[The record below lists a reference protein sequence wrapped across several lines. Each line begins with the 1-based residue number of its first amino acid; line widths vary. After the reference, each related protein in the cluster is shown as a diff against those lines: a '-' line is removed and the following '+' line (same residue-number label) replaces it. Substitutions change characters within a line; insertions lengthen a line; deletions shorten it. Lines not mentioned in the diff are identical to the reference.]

1 LHIRK
6 ANEVFDSRKKEYLSG
21 LLTERTYIEF
31 LKEMIAGEDSVY
43 EWYNVR
49 GEWITE
55 FLKEDFNL
63 AKEDYLFFE
72 NLFLSDQNF
81 IVRKNS
87 LFVLIKYFN
96 EKAKTSINYCLE
108 NDKEFSR
115 NLNMVIKAKKG
126 KLLST
131 MVNNNTLSFFLN
143 HIDIY
148 RNPNMTEW
156 YFPNPNVLLHNSN
169 SLVILNRKSFNGNLY
184 LQKKEVK
191 LLKELDYT
199 TFHKLKETNYSFFH
213 WLSENA
219 IILKEYRRKD
229 HIFQLIVPKETLMT
243 HFNRIQKFFKEKKSE
258 TIFKLFR
265 DGKKH
270 FLWIFLKNSN
280 IVLGIICQKRDFYE
294 ENYKINPIYRG
305 GK

>member
-1 LHIRK
+1 MHIRK